1 MKQRRYL
8 VLEDGSYYPGYAFG
22 SEKDAIGEIVFNTG
36 MTGYQET
43 LSDPSYT
50 GQIIT
55 FTYPLIGNYGINEDD
70 FEGLHP
76 GLKGMVIHELA
87 DHPSNFRCTKT
98 LDEALKH
105 FDVPGIYG
113 VDTRSITKKIRN
125 AGVMRGTMVNN
136 ADNLEEIVAG
146 LKAYVLPTDEI
157 QMNSVKEVQRYEGV
171 GPRVVLMDFGFKD
184 NILAELR
191 QRGCEV
197 IVVPWNTSAESIL
210 AYQPEGIM
218 LSNGPGDPTSIPEAI
233 ATIKTLMN
241 EDNLPIFG
249 ICLGHQLIAL
259 AGGAKTYKMKFGH
272 RGANHPVQ
280 DVVTGKVSL
289 TSQNHG
295 YAVDEDSL
303 AQTDFVVTHRAL
315 NDGTNEGIKHKTK
328 PIFSVQYHPEAA
340 PGPHDANYL
349 FDEFVGTMIA
359 SKGGNKHA

>member
-184 NILAELR
+184 NIL
-191 QRGCEV
+191 G
-197 IVVPWNTSAESIL
+197 
-210 AYQPEGIM
+210 
-218 LSNGPGDPTSIPEAI
+218 
-233 ATIKTLMN
+233 
-241 EDNLPIFG
+241 
-249 ICLGHQLIAL
+249 
-259 AGGAKTYKMKFGH
+259 
-272 RGANHPVQ
+272 
-280 DVVTGKVSL
+280 
-289 TSQNHG
+289 
-295 YAVDEDSL
+295 
-303 AQTDFVVTHRAL
+303 
-315 NDGTNEGIKHKTK
+315 
-328 PIFSVQYHPEAA
+328 
-340 PGPHDANYL
+340 
-349 FDEFVGTMIA
+349 
-359 SKGGNKHA
+359 